1 MNEPDTVVENLIL
14 RVLHDCHTTLSHEDI
29 KMEVDCV
36 LSVLYHAIIRV
47 AVNAAKHG
55 VFDLMTGSEDSDETD
70 EFLEQLRREREA
82 QQQKS

>member
-1 MNEPDTVVENLIL
+1 MNEPDNVVENLIL

-36 LSVLYHAIIRV
+36 LSVLYHATLRV
-47 AVNAAKHG
+47 AVNAAQHG

-70 EFLEQLRREREA
+70 EFLKQWRRERDA
-82 QQQKS
+82 RQQKS